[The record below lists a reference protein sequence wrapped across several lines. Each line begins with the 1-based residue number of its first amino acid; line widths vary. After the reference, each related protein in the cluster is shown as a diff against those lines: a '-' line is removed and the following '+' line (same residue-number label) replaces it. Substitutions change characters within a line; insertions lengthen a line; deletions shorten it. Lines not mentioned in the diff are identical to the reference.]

1 MRFAVDLAAKLHNT
15 TFRRQLSLVAALGIV
30 IMSTLFFLAVNW
42 QGGRLIRATL
52 INQGIS
58 LAEAL
63 TRQSQLALLT
73 GSGDNARDAVS
84 TALAFPDIETITL
97 YRADGSVLL
106 TLSNPAQQT
115 AAPVLPLGMPPEKTQ
130 LVEETGHSW
139 RFVAPVWTAPGVD
152 SPFEFAAR
160 PAELIGYVSIEQS
173 KSTLSAMMT
182 HIFLA
187 TFVVAGM
194 FTLVSLWFLRRL
206 LGRLTQPLAELEATM
221 EEAQSGKTGLRAK
234 LNGPRDV
241 ARMAA
246 TFNNMMTALEERAA
260 EIERHRFHLEELVDE
275 RTQQLRTAKTAAEA
289 ANVAKSAFLANM
301 SHEIRTPLNAI
312 TGMTHL
318 IRRSGVTPQQ
328 ADRLDKID
336 TAGQHL
342 LETIN
347 AVLDLSKIEA
357 GKLVLEETDVA
368 IGGLVANVT
377 SILLEQARA
386 KHLQLVV
393 ETQPLPHHLLG
404 DPTRIQQALLNYT
417 ANAIKFTET
426 GSVTL
431 RSRMQEETADT
442 VLVRFEV
449 QDTGIGIAPSVAE
462 RLFAS
467 FEQADNSTTRK
478 YGGTGLGLAITKKL
492 AQLMGGDAGVI
503 SAPGAGS
510 TFWFTVR
517 LRKNTVTTQPISEL
531 SADLAEA
538 SLQRDYPGHRIL
550 LVDDEPVNREIVLLL
565 LEEAGQRVAVA
576 EDGQIALQM
585 AELADYD
592 LILMDM
598 QMPHMDGLEATR
610 RIRQLSK
617 APVPILA
624 MTANAF
630 AEDKARCF
638 DAGMNDFIAKPVRP
652 DTLFST
658 VLKWLNPG
666 HPKV

>member
-1 MRFAVDLAAKLHNT
+1 MRFPAGIAARLHHT

-30 IMSTLFFLAVNW
+30 IMATLFFLAVNW
-42 QGGRLIRATL
+42 QGGRLIRTTL

-84 TALAFPDIETITL
+84 TALAFPDIESITL

-106 TLSNPAQQT
+106 TLSNPAQQI

-139 RFVAPVWTAPGVD
+139 RFVAPVWTVANAD
-152 SPFEFAAR
+152 SPFEFAAH
-160 PAELIGYVSIEQS
+160 PAELIGYIAIEQS
-173 KSTLSAMMT
+173 KSTLSAMMK

-187 TFVVAGM
+187 TFIVAGM
-194 FTLVSLWFLRRL
+194 FTLVSLGFLRRL

-234 LNGPRDV
+234 IGGPRDV

-260 EIERHRFHLEELVDE
+260 EIEHHRFHLEELVDE
-275 RTQQLRTAKTAAEA
+275 RTQQLSAAKTAAEA

-357 GKLVLEETDVA
+357 GKLVLEETNVA
-368 IGGLVANVT
+368 IGGLVANVA

-386 KHLQLVV
+386 KQLQLVV

-503 SAPGAGS
+503 SAPGTGS

-517 LRKNTVTTQPISEL
+517 LRRNTVTTQPMAEL

-538 SLQRDYPGHRIL
+538 SLLRDYPGRRIL

-565 LEEAGQRVAVA
+565 LEEAGQTVAVA

-610 RIRQLSK
+610 RIRQLSR
-617 APVPILA
+617 APTPILA

-638 DAGMNDFIAKPVRP
+638 DAGMNDFIAKPVSP

-658 VLKWLNPG
+658 VLKWLSQG
-666 HPKV
+666 R